1 MPNQPRLS
9 DDIPVNNSQATD
21 ENKKGASEQAV
32 NSGLEIDSRAANV
45 DFGAQPELARDLVE
59 EVRSPVQRFQYSGD
73 LAAHTVVIGN
83 FAMHLFPT
91 MHDGGMV
98 SSTKL
103 HANLK

>member
-32 NSGLEIDSRAANV
+32 NV